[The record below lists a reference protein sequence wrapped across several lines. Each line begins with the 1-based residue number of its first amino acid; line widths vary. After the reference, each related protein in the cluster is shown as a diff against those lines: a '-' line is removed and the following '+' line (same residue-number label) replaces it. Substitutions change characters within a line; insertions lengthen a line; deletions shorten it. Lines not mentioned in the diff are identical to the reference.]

1 MGYRMSSYRKRV
13 GRRRHYPKKRKGS
26 SGGFGSAGDAS
37 YVSLSGQGARRKFL
51 GAVEKALATKAVYDN
66 VSSLRHVSLVNQMG
80 YSYHSLCFTD
90 EIKNA
95 FFACTGATPNEGGR
109 VYIEYVT
116 ARMQIVNQ
124 VNVPASIWIYEA
136 CLRKDTNDALQPNTD
151 LLAGIQAE
159 GGSAT
164 DYLLPYT
171 TPFKSS
177 RFCAK
182 WKIKRCTK
190 ILLAPGEEHVHT
202 VRLNVYGY
210 VAQQRL
216 YDANSSVATALF
228 GVGGLSHL
236 IMVATL
242 GGVINDNTTTT
253 NVGFAATA
261 IDIAMAKMYRVS
273 ALYDDKHKYA
283 KTSTLPTITTG
294 STMVEVDADP
304 SAIVTA

>member
-1 MGYRMSSYRKRV
+1 MGYRMSSYRKRT
-13 GRRRHYPKKRKGS
+13 GGRRHYPKKRKGG

-66 VSSLRHVSLVNQMG
+66 ISSVRHTSPVNAQG
-80 YSYHSLCFTD
+80 YTYYPLCFTD
-90 EIKNA
+90 DIKNA

-124 VNVPASIWIYEA
+124 VNVPASIWIYECA
-136 CLRKDTNDALQPNTD
+136 LRKDTKDALQPNTD
-151 LLAGIQAE
+151 FLAGIQAE

-164 DYLLPYT
+164 DYTLPYT
-171 TPFKSS
+171 TPYKSS
-177 RFCAK
+177 RFCTK

-190 ILLAPGEEHVHT
+190 LLLAPGEEHVHT

-210 VAQQRL
+210 VSQQRI
-216 YDANSSVATALF
+216 YDANSSIATALF

-236 IMVATL
+236 IMITSL
-242 GGVINDNTTTT
+242 GGVINDNTTPT

-261 IDIAMAKMYRVS
+261 LDIAMAKTYRVS
-273 ALYDDKHKYA
+273 SLYDDKHKYA

-304 SAIVTA
+304 SPIVVA